1 MELVAAMGTKLKPDF
16 GAQRTTPKNNFFA
29 SLCYFAQLLN
39 SHFVWPAIDFHYFP
53 PLFSIYRLCESLL
66 PNDLATETATS

>member
-39 SHFVWPAIDFHYFP
+39 SHFVWPAIDF
-53 PLFSIYRLCESLL
+53 SLL
-66 PNDLATETATS
+66 STIVFYLPSMRELAT